1 VPRNPTGNR
10 SSGWLGWLILLIFLL
25 GASLC
30 MAPLCALA
38 QDPQATKANKP
49 VPQAKKTNSSSAG
62 KTTQGT
68 AKRPSSAATKSS
80 PKATPSPGS
89 IGAKGSTQLK
99 QKSEP
104 TSKASSTTSTKG
116 RGQTKKAGQAN
127 GLEPFRAAVVMDAA
141 TGHVVYAHDP
151 HKRLVPASLTK
162 MMLVLVVMERVKAGK
177 LRLSE
182 PVTASERTSGIGG
195 TQIDLKP
202 GEALPLEEMLQAIL
216 VRSANDAAAT
226 VAEHVS
232 GSQASFVELMN
243 ARARSLG
250 MFDTVFSNVHG
261 LPDPHGHDN
270 VSSAYDMA
278 ILAKALLRFPEIL
291 HWSSQEVAYIRGGR
305 YPIHSTNKLL
315 GRCQGVDGLKTGFV
329 RKAGFNIAATATRED
344 RRLIAVVMGS
354 PSSETRNNAAANLL
368 SQGFESCQNGAT
380 SVRKDSSSKEARRHS
395 SSSAGLPTKS
405 PLSRETRS

>member
-68 AKRPSSAATKSS
+68 AKRRSSAATKSS

-89 IGAKGSTQLK
+89 IGAKGSIQLK

-116 RGQTKKAGQAN
+116 RGQTKKAGQAKR
-127 GLEPFRAAVVMDAA
+127 LEPFRAAVVMDAA

-151 HKRLVPASLTK
+151 HKKLVPASLTK
-162 MMLVLVVMERVKAGK
+162 MMLVLVVMEKVRAGK

-182 PVTASERTSGIGG
+182 PVTASERTTGVGG

-202 GEALPLEEMLQAIL
+202 GESLPLEEMLQAIL

-226 VAEHVS
+226 VAEHVA
-232 GSQASFVELMN
+232 GSQARFVELMN
-243 ARARSLG
+243 QRARGLG
-250 MFDTVFSNVHG
+250 MSDTLFANVHG
-261 LPDPHGHDN
+261 LPAQNGHDN
-270 VSSAYDMA
+270 VSTAYDMA

-291 HWSSQEVAYIRGGR
+291 HWSSQEVAFIRGGS
-305 YPIHSTNKLL
+305 YPIHTTNKLL

-329 RKAGFNIAATATRED
+329 RKAGFNIAATAARQD

-354 PSSETRNNAAANLL
+354 PSSETRNHATADLL
-368 SQGFESCQNGAT
+368 SRGFNGAEAGST
-380 SVRKDSSSKEARRHS
+380 SVKKWSSQENTRGHY
-395 SSSAGLPTKS
+395 SSSAQLPSQKQPS
-405 PLSRETRS
+405 PGTRS